1 MDHKLCVR
9 TGVTGAVIAAV
20 CCFTPLLV
28 VAFGALG
35 VSAWLGWIDL
45 VLLPALALFV
55 ALTVYGL
62 TLRSKTAAKAASQ
75 AAGALEGE

>member
-9 TGVTGAVIAAV
+9 TGVAGTVIAAV

-62 TLRSKTAAKAASQ
+62 YLRSKTAAQ